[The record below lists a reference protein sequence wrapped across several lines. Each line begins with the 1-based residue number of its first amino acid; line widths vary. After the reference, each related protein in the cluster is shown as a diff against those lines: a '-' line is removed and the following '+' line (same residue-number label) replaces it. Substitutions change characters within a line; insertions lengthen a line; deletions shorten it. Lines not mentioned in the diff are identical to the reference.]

1 MIFMSILWPFLLIL
15 SVLLQNGSVS
25 NFPAG
30 TFTEKE
36 AGKIEKESDDIDSR
50 IDVYRKASIRMQ
62 KELKETVSKAG
73 FQDVPARIQLW
84 TSLITESL
92 KDIEYSI
99 DPKKKKS
106 KALIKYE
113 IHVRQTINDLRE
125 LQIRAPY
132 EQQQIFD
139 SCIERANAAR
149 GEMVDILFQPEKVLE
164 EEVER

>member
-1 MIFMSILWPFLLIL
+1 MIFMSILWPFILIL
-15 SVLLQNGSVS
+15 SVFLQNGSMS
-25 NFPAG
+25 DFPTG

-36 AGKIEKESDDIDSR
+36 TRKIEKESDDIDGR
-50 IDVYRKASIRMQ
+50 IDVYRNASIRMQ
-62 KELKETVSKAG
+62 KELKETVSKDG
-73 FQDVPARIQLW
+73 FQDVPGHIQLW
-84 TSLITESL
+84 TSLVTESL
-92 KDIEYSI
+92 KDIEFNI

-149 GEMVDILFQPEKVLE
+149 GKMVDILFQPEKVLE
-164 EEVER
+164 EEVEK

>member
-1 MIFMSILWPFLLIL
+1 VIFMSILWPFILIL
-15 SVLLQNGSVS
+15 SVFLQNGSVS
-25 NFPAG
+25 DFPTG

-36 AGKIEKESDDIDSR
+36 TRKIEKESDDIDGR
-50 IDVYRKASIRMQ
+50 IDVYRNASIRMQ
-62 KELKETVSKAG
+62 KELKETVSKDG
-73 FQDVPARIQLW
+73 FQDVPGHIQLW
-84 TSLITESL
+84 TSLVTESL
-92 KDIEYSI
+92 KDIEFNI

-149 GEMVDILFQPEKVLE
+149 GKMVDILFQPEKVLE
-164 EEVER
+164 EEVEK

>member
-1 MIFMSILWPFLLIL
+1 MIFMSILWPFILIL
-15 SVLLQNGSVS
+15 SVFLQNGSMS
-25 NFPAG
+25 DFPTG

-36 AGKIEKESDDIDSR
+36 TRKIEKESDDIDGR
-50 IDVYRKASIRMQ
+50 IDVYRNASIRMQ
-62 KELKETVSKAG
+62 KELKETVSKDG
-73 FQDVPARIQLW
+73 FQNVPGHIQLW
-84 TSLITESL
+84 TSLVTESL
-92 KDIEYSI
+92 KDIEFNI

-149 GEMVDILFQPEKVLE
+149 GKMVDILFQPEKVLE
-164 EEVER
+164 EEVEK

>member
-1 MIFMSILWPFLLIL
+1 MIFMSILWPFILIL
-15 SVLLQNGSVS
+15 SVFLQYGSAS

-36 AGKIEKESDDIDSR
+36 ARKIEKESDNTDGR
-50 IDVYRKASIRMQ
+50 IDVYRDASIRIQ
-62 KELKETVSKAG
+62 KELKEAVSKDR
-73 FQDVPARIQLW
+73 FQDVPGRIQLW
-84 TSLITESL
+84 TSLVTESL
-92 KDIEYSI
+92 RDIEFSI

-149 GEMVDILFQPEKVLE
+149 GKMVDILFQPEKVLE
-164 EEVER
+164 KEVDR

>member
-1 MIFMSILWPFLLIL
+1 MSILWPFILIL
-15 SVLLQNGSVS
+15 SVFLQNGSMS
-25 NFPAG
+25 DFPTG

-36 AGKIEKESDDIDSR
+36 TRKIEKESDDIDGR
-50 IDVYRKASIRMQ
+50 IDVYRNASIRMQ
-62 KELKETVSKAG
+62 KELKETVSKDG
-73 FQDVPARIQLW
+73 FQDVPGHIQLW
-84 TSLITESL
+84 TSLVTESL
-92 KDIEYSI
+92 KDIEFNI

-149 GEMVDILFQPEKVLE
+149 GKMVDILFQPEKVLE
-164 EEVER
+164 EEVEK